1 MQDTLPLLNQLRAEN
16 KGVLFAYS
24 VEVDESEAIQQPA
37 TSFFSSTR
45 SRQSG
50 TQQPA
55 HKKIV
60 DDLIR
65 SIDVAA
71 DFEDRYAHEHAHG
84 HGGAS
89 PGDRKT
95 WVAIKLVS

>member
-1 MQDTLPLLNQLRAEN
+1 VQDTLPLLNQLRAEN

-24 VEVDESEAIQQPA
+24 VEVDESEATQQPA
-37 TSFFSSTR
+37 TSSSSTH

-55 HKKIV
+55 HKIIV
-60 DDLIR
+60 DHLLR

-71 DFEDRYAHEHAHG
+71 DFEDRYLHEYAHG
-84 HGGAS
+84 HGDAS
-89 PGDRKT
+89 PEDRKT